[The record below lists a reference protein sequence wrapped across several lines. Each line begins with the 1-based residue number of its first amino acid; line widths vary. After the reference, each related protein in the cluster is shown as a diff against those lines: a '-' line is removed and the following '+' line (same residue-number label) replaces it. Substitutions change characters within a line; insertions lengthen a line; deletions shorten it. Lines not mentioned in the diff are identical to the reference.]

1 MDLDPDTINPDPH
14 PWVRGVNTKKTMK
27 TIRLSESKKKG

>member
-14 PWVRGVNTKKTMK
+14 PWVRGVNTKKNNENNPSV
-27 TIRLSESKKKG
+27 RE